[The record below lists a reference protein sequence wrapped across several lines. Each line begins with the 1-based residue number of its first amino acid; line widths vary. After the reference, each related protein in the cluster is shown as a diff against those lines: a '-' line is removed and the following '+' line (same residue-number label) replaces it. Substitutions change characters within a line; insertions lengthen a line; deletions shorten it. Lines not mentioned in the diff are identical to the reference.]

1 MLFGQAEIL
10 TLDLAA
16 EGSNHA
22 TQASQIRQQVL
33 STTRLVNNLL
43 DMARIQSGGFSLRKE
58 WQSLEEIVGASLHML
73 EPLLSQHPI
82 VVELPPEQIL
92 VNCDGSLL
100 ERVFT
105 NLLENANKYAGTEA
119 TIGIR
124 ARTLP
129 EWLEVEVWDN
139 GPGIPADQLQLIFD
153 KFSRGN
159 KESAIPG
166 VGLGLAICRAIIEV
180 HDGRIWAENG
190 ANGGASFRFVLP
202 LENRR
207 DRRRRLRSV
216 INAGET

>member
-82 VVELPPEQIL
+82 VVELPPEQI
-92 VNCDGSLL
+92 
-100 ERVFT
+100 
-105 NLLENANKYAGTEA
+105 
-119 TIGIR
+119 
-124 ARTLP
+124 P
-129 EWLEVEVWDN
+129 
-139 GPGIPADQLQLIFD
+139 
-153 KFSRGN
+153 
-159 KESAIPG
+159 
-166 VGLGLAICRAIIEV
+166 
-180 HDGRIWAENG
+180 
-190 ANGGASFRFVLP
+190 
-202 LENRR
+202 
-207 DRRRRLRSV
+207 
-216 INAGET
+216 